1 MRYFV
6 LLCMLIAKVF
16 AFSSAVMPG
25 MHALDFTLQD
35 VHGQDVSLHDY
46 AGKIVVL
53 EWRDPRCDYVKKYYT
68 SNKKQTLQKHYQ
80 EQFGVVWL
88 TILLNNDD
96 PLPSAATNVLLD
108 PAREVTRLYD
118 VQKVPEI
125 IVIDEAGYVAYV
137 GAVDSV
143 RSPDV
148 VDVARA
154 RANYIE
160 MTLDALVSSHP
171 VPISH
176 TRPFGCQTAHYTPA
190 QFHRV

>member
-6 LLCMLIAKVF
+6 LSCMLIAKVF
-16 AFSSAVMPG
+16 AFSSAIMPG

-35 VHGQDVSLHDY
+35 VHGQDVSLHDHV
-46 AGKIVVL
+46 GKIIVL
-53 EWRDPRCDYVKKYYT
+53 EWRDPSCDYVKKYYT
-68 SNKKQTLQKHYQ
+68 SHKMQDLQKYYQ

-96 PLPSAATNVLLD
+96 SLPSAATNMLLD
-108 PAREVTRLYD
+108 PAREVTHLYD
-118 VQKVPEI
+118 IQKVPEI
-125 IVIDEAGYVAYV
+125 VVIDEDGYVAYV

-143 RSPDV
+143 RSHNV
-148 VDVARA
+148 ADVARA

-176 TRPFGCQTAHYTPA
+176 TRPFGCQTTYFKPA